1 MGEIS
6 LYAVVG
12 LCIGFLWGIGCSLA
26 ILYSIYLGGYRK
38 AVEDSLADVK
48 SDRFVQALKRIKAR
62 RESNQ
67 KIASR
72 SA

>member
-1 MGEIS
+1 
-6 LYAVVG
+6 
-12 LCIGFLWGIGCSLA
+12 
-26 ILYSIYLGGYRK
+26 
-38 AVEDSLADVK
+38 LADVK
-48 SDRFVQALKRIKAR
+48 SERFVQALKRIKAR